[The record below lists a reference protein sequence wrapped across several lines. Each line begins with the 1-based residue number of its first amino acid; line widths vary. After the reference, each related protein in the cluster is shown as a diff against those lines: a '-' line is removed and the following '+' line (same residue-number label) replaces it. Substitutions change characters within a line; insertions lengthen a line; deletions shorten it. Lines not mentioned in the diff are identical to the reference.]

1 LEGDDDDAD
10 GHEGPLGKGDH
21 GHHPIGRRWSMTTG
35 HDDPILRTTMVTIS
49 RTTMIPRSRTLMIF
63 FKFWRNQ
70 PLESLSGGSK
80 VVLNQ

>member
-1 LEGDDDDAD
+1 MEGDDDDAD
-10 GHEGPLGKGDH
+10 GHEGPLGMGDH

-35 HDDPILRTTMVTIS
+35 HDDPILRTTM
-49 RTTMIPRSRTLMIF
+49 IPKSRTLMIF